1 MSSIIHSH
9 LKATDVRT
17 FNMKTIGDQ
26 AVQSLARIGINIDPA
41 VVHRQVRALS
51 VGDASFVPSVTTG
64 SISTPIQFLQA
75 WLPGFVQVITAARK
89 IDQCIGITTVGNFH
103 DQEVVQGIVEPANS
117 ATEYGDYTA
126 IPLSELNVNF
136 ERRTIVRGEHGMSVA
151 LLEDKRA
158 AAMNLNVG
166 EQKRQAAAIGLEIM
180 RNAIG
185 FGGWYEGN
193 NRTFGLLNDP
203 YLPAYVAVAGATW
216 AAKDAL
222 AIMSDIRT
230 AIARLRTQSQ
240 DNIDPEN
247 VDLVLLIA
255 TNSVDY
261 LSAVTINGISV
272 RDWLTQTYKRVR
284 IESAPQLN
292 NVATGA
298 NAFYLYAEH
307 VDNSIDGS
315 TDGGMV
321 FKQLVVSKFMTIGV
335 EKKAKRYIE
344 DFANATAGTM
354 CSRPYAVVRFSGI

>member
-1 MSSIIHSH
+1 MSKVHSH
-9 LKATDVRT
+9 LKASSVRAFAMTDCGENAVR
-17 FNMKTIGDQ
+17 
-26 AVQSLARIGINIDPA
+26 SLARLGINIDPA
-41 VVHRQVRALS
+41 IVHRQVRALA
-51 VGDASFVPSVTTG
+51 VGDSSFTPAVTQG
-64 SISTPIQFLQA
+64 SITTPIQFLQA
-75 WLPGFVQVITAARK
+75 WLPGFVQVVTAARK

-103 DQEVVQGIVEPANS
+103 DSEVVQGIVEPANS
-117 ATEYGDYTA
+117 ATEYGDYNA

-136 ERRTIVRGEHGMSVA
+136 ERRSIVRGEHGMSVA
-151 LLEDKRA
+151 LLEEKRA
-158 AAMNLNVG
+158 SAMNLNVA

-185 FGGWYEGN
+185 FGGWYNGN
-193 NRTFGLLNDP
+193 NRTFGILNEPLLA
-203 YLPAYVAVAGATW
+203 AYVAVAGGVWAT
-216 AAKDAL
+216 KDAL

-247 VDLVLLIA
+247 VDMVLLIA
-255 TNSVDY
+255 TSCVDY
-261 LSAVTINGISV
+261 LSAVTINGVSV

-292 NVATGA
+292 GAAAGA

-307 VDNSIDGS
+307 IDNSIDGS

-321 FKQLVVSKFMTIGV
+321 FKQLVVSKFQTIGV

-344 DFANATAGTM
+344 DFANATAGAL
-354 CSRPYAVVRFSGI
+354 CARPYAVVRFSGI

>member
-1 MSSIIHSH
+1 MSKVHSH
-9 LKATDVRT
+9 LKASSVRAFAMTDVGE
-17 FNMKTIGDQ
+17 N
-26 AVQSLARIGINIDPA
+26 AVRSLARLGINIDPA
-41 VVHRQVRALS
+41 VVHRQVRALA
-51 VGDASFVPSVTTG
+51 VGDSSFTASVTQG
-64 SISTPIQFLQA
+64 SITTPIQFLQA

-103 DQEVVQGIVEPANS
+103 DSEVVQGIVEPANS
-117 ATEYGDYTA
+117 ATEYGDYNA

-136 ERRTIVRGEHGMSVA
+136 ERRSIVRGEHGMSVA
-151 LLEDKRA
+151 LLEEQRA
-158 AAMNLNVG
+158 SAMNLNVA

-185 FGGWYEGN
+185 FGGWYNGS
-193 NRTFGLLNDP
+193 NRTFGILNDP
-203 YLPAYVAVAGATW
+203 FLAAHVAVAGGVWAT
-216 AAKDAL
+216 KDAL

-247 VDLVLLIA
+247 VDMVLMIA
-255 TNSVDY
+255 TSCVDY
-261 LSAVTINGISV
+261 LSAVTVNGVSV
-272 RDWLTQTYKRVR
+272 RDWLTQTYKRIRV
-284 IESAPQLN
+284 ESAPQLN
-292 NVATGA
+292 GASAGA

-307 VDNSIDGS
+307 IDNSIDGS

-321 FKQLVVSKFMTIGV
+321 FKQLVVSKFQTIGV

-344 DFANATAGTM
+344 DFANATAGSL

>member
-1 MSSIIHSH
+1 MSKVHSH
-9 LKATDVRT
+9 LKASSVRAFAMTDVGE
-17 FNMKTIGDQ
+17 N
-26 AVQSLARIGINIDPA
+26 AVRSLARLGINIDPA
-41 VVHRQVRALS
+41 VVHRQVRALA
-51 VGDASFVPSVTTG
+51 VGDSSFTASVTQG
-64 SISTPIQFLQA
+64 SITTPIQFLQA

-103 DQEVVQGIVEPANS
+103 DSEVVQGIVEPANS
-117 ATEYGDYTA
+117 ATEYGDYNA

-136 ERRTIVRGEHGMSVA
+136 ERRSIVRGEHGMSVA
-151 LLEDKRA
+151 LLEEQRA
-158 AAMNLNVG
+158 SAMNLNVA

-185 FGGWYEGN
+185 FGGWYNGS
-193 NRTFGLLNDP
+193 NRTFGILNDP
-203 YLPAYVAVAGATW
+203 FLAAYVAVAGGVWAT
-216 AAKDAL
+216 KDAL

-247 VDLVLLIA
+247 VDMVLLIA
-255 TNSVDY
+255 TSCVDY
-261 LSAVTINGISV
+261 LSAVTVNGVSV
-272 RDWLTQTYKRVR
+272 RDWLTQTYKRIRV
-284 IESAPQLN
+284 ESAPQLN
-292 NVATGA
+292 GASAGA

-307 VDNSIDGS
+307 IDNSIDGS

-321 FKQLVVSKFMTIGV
+321 FKQLVVSKFQTIGV

-344 DFANATAGTM
+344 DFANATAGSL